1 MIGMMRKMTR
11 MEMTG
16 KFERLFRQQAGFQ
29 SQVEQQLPHDCPKR
43 FQYHMTALQE
53 EMGEVLKAD
62 KRWKTHR
69 NTTHDPEEKMD
80 ELADCWI
87 SLMNITMWS
96 GIDARDMLNG
106 IETKIAENL
115 KRLEKETK

>member
-1 MIGMMRKMTR
+1 MTGVMMRKMRT
-11 MEMTG
+11 EMTG
-16 KFERLFRQQAGFQ
+16 KFEQLYMLQARFQ
-29 SQVEQQLPHDCPKR
+29 EKIEGTFPHDDPKK
-43 FQYHMTALQE
+43 FQYHMNAMVE

-69 NTTHDPEEKMD
+69 NTTYIFDEKMD

-87 SLMNITMWS
+87 TLMNITMWS
-96 GIDARDMLNG
+96 GIPPEQMIEG

>member
-1 MIGMMRKMTR
+1 
-11 MEMTG
+11 METG
-16 KFERLFRQQAGFQ
+16 KIEELYKLQIMFQQSIEGMT
-29 SQVEQQLPHDCPKR
+29 PTDDPIK

-69 NTTHDPEEKMD
+69 NTSHDPEEKID

-87 SLMNITMWS
+87 TLMNITMWS
-96 GIDARDMLNG
+96 GITIDEMLEG
-106 IETKIAENL
+106 IAIKIVENL
-115 KRLEKETK
+115 KRLEKEK